1 MSDKVT
7 TSTLVRMKQQGR
19 KIASLTAYDYLTAR
33 MLDQCGIDMILV
45 GDSAAMVFA
54 GYENTLP
61 ITMEAMLYHTAAV
74 KRGVNAGRFLKESGA
89 EAVKLEGGRVAAPI
103 VKNLVERGI
112 PVMGH
117 LGLTPQSV
125 HKFGGYKLQARDKE
139 SAERLLTAAKALEAA
154 GCFAIVLEKIP
165 HQVARRVSEALAI
178 PTIGIG
184 AGPHCDGQILVVD
197 DMDGR
202 FEDFTPKFV
211 RRYAEIAKAMT
222 STTCARARSRRWP
235 KASRTRNNRSRHRE
249 TNAMPLR
256 SKQSRNLD
264 RFACCGEESCS
275 R

>member
-1 MSDKVT
+1 
-7 TSTLVRMKQQGR
+7 
-19 KIASLTAYDYLTAR
+19 
-33 MLDQCGIDMILV
+33 
-45 GDSAAMVFA
+45 
-54 GYENTLP
+54 
-61 ITMEAMLYHTAAV
+61 V
-74 KRGVNAGRFLKESGA
+74 KRGVKRALVVADMPFLSYQTSIADAALHAGRFLKESGA

-139 SAERLLTAAKALEAA
+139 SADRLMAAAKGLEAA

-165 HQVARRVSEALAI
+165 YQVAKHVTEALAI

-202 FEDFTPKFV
+202 FEAFHPKFA
-211 RRYAEIAKAMT
+211 RKYADIAKTMRGAF
-222 STTCARARSRRWP
+222 SAYIADV
-235 KASRTRNNRSRHRE
+235 
-249 TNAMPLR
+249 
-256 SKQSRNLD
+256 KQGSFPTLAESFSD
-264 RFACCGEESCS
+264 EE
-275 R
+275 

>member
-7 TSTLVRMKQQGR
+7 TSTLIRMKQQGR

-74 KRGVNAGRFLKESGA
+74 KRGVKRALVVADMPFLSYQTSVADAALNAGRFLKESGA

-139 SAERLLTAAKALEAA
+139 SAERLLAAARALENA

-165 HQVARRVSEALAI
+165 HQVAKTVTEALAI

-202 FEDFTPKFV
+202 FEDFQPKFV
-211 RRYAEIAKAMT
+211 RKYADIAKTM
-222 STTCARARSRRWP
+222 RAAYQGYIDDVRKGAFPSL
-235 KASRTRNNRSRHRE
+235 AESFS
-249 TNAMPLR
+249 
-256 SKQSRNLD
+256 D
-264 RFACCGEESCS
+264 EE
-275 R
+275 

>member
-1 MSDKVT
+1 MNKEKVT
-7 TSTLVRMKQQGR
+7 TRTLLKMKQKGE

-33 MLDQCGIDMILV
+33 LLDECGIDLILV

-54 GYENTLP
+54 GYDNTLP
-61 ITMEAMLYHTAAV
+61 ITMENMLYHAAAV
-74 KRGVNAGRFLKESGA
+74 KRGVKRAMVVADMPFLSYQTSIADAAYNAGRFLKESGA

-117 LGLTPQSV
+117 LGLTPQSI
-125 HKFGGYKLQARDKE
+125 HKFGGYQLQAKDKE
-139 SAERLLTAAKALEAA
+139 SSERLMAAAKALESA

-165 HQVARRVSEALAI
+165 HQVAKKVSESLTI

-202 FEDFTPKFV
+202 FEDFVPKFV
-211 RRYAEIAKAMT
+211 RQYAHIAKDMRQAFKRYIGDVKGKTFPNMDE
-222 STTCARARSRRWP
+222 SFS
-235 KASRTRNNRSRHRE
+235 
-249 TNAMPLR
+249 
-256 SKQSRNLD
+256 
-264 RFACCGEESCS
+264 EE
-275 R
+275 